1 MKPAQ
6 QINPEDGD
14 TISRLRDCIK
24 DRPFAEQLL
33 EMKREFRSVTR
44 GLDTRI
50 RQLEAENRVLL
61 NLVTSLETGVRTH
74 GERRAAMSEYV
85 TDAGKGADDA

>member
-14 TISRLRDCIK
+14 IISRLRDGVK
-24 DRPFAEQLL
+24 DRPIAEQLL

-50 RQLEAENRVLL
+50 RQLETENRVLL
-61 NLVTSLETGVRTH
+61 NLVTSLETGVRTQ
-74 GERRAAMSEYV
+74 GERRSAMLDYV